1 MTRTQKDDALISE
14 LNTLY
19 RAMQAEGKEVP
30 SCIWDAGRR
39 LEELTQPADLVQTSD
54 PNQLLA
60 EVEAKRGQLL
70 GVPDW
75 THKRLLAAEE
85 VCKAITRGESDTNDF
100 AAFWAW
106 HKLWKGQ
113 E

>member
-1 MTRTQKDDALISE
+1 MTKKKDDKVLVSALSILVRDIQSGDAVA
-14 LNTLY
+14 N
-19 RAMQAEGKEVP
+19 ACIAEAA
-30 SCIWDAGRR
+30 DR
-39 LEELTQPADLVQTSD
+39 LEELTQPQPIETPD
-54 PNQLLA
+54 PGQLLA